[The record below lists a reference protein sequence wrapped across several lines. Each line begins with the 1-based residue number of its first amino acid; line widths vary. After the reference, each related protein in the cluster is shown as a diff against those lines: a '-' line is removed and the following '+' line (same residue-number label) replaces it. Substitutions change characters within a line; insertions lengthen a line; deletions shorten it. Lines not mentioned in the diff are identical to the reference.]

1 MDGIDEAS
9 MPPIFKS
16 LGLIEIVSNFFSILW
31 FLRETLTYLEAP
43 QHQGIIFISD
53 IEMSFTQSLTEES
66 FGNIILR
73 KRFKL

>member
-31 FLRETLTYLEAP
+31 FLREILTYLEAP
-43 QHQGIIFISD
+43 
-53 IEMSFTQSLTEES
+53 
-66 FGNIILR
+66 
-73 KRFKL
+73 